1 MQTRRATVRSL
12 AKINLD
18 LRVLQKNA
26 DGYHELRTVF
36 QTISLADT
44 IGIEFEPARRRKI
57 TIDDAAGIPNNLIVR
72 AAHALLDEMK
82 VTAKIHFTLEKQTPM
97 GGGLGGGSSNAAAV
111 LLTLPVLAGRQVPMD
126 RLTWIGYGLGSDV
139 PFFLHGGTQL
149 GLGRGTEL
157 YPQPD
162 VHKQPLLLVS
172 PGIQVSTEAAYAAL
186 GRGLTFTGSS
196 SKINSFQ
203 SYVRAL
209 ESGRSASAASGFSA
223 NDFESVVFKQF
234 PQLSKIAARL
244 RESVK
249 LRESARLQRLD
260 AGVRMSGSGSTLFA
274 LFESERDR
282 ERAVRSLSGDRVME
296 GCRLI
301 EASLVSRRGYRRLW
315 RRQLAEHLVPL
326 KDDSWPLRSRYDR

>member
-1 MQTRRATVRSL
+1 MQSRCATVRSL

-18 LRVLQKNA
+18 LRVLHRNP

-44 IGIEFEPARRRKI
+44 IGIEFEPAKRRKI
-57 TIDDAAGIPNNLIVR
+57 TIDDPAAIPDNLIVR
-72 AAHALLDEMK
+72 AAHAVLDEVK
-82 VTAKIHFTLEKQTPM
+82 VAARVHFSLAKHIPM

-111 LLTLPVLAGRQVPMD
+111 LLALPVLAGRWIPMD
-126 RLTWIGYGLGSDV
+126 RLTWVGCALGSDV

-162 VHKQPLLLVS
+162 VHNQPVLLVS
-172 PGIQVSTEAAYAAL
+172 PDVQVPTGPAYAAL
-186 GRGLTFTGSS
+186 DRSLTFTGSS
-196 SKINSFQ
+196 SSINSFQ
-203 SYVRAL
+203 CYVRAL
-209 ESGRSASAASGFSA
+209 ERERSALAASEFSK

-234 PQLSKIAARL
+234 PQLSKISVRL
-244 RESVK
+244 RK
-249 LRESARLQRLD
+249 LD
-260 AGVRMSGSGSTLFA
+260 AVVRMSGSGSTIFA
-274 LFESERDR
+274 LFASERDR
-282 ERAVRSLSGDRVME
+282 ERALKSLSGDRVME

-301 EASLVSRRGYRRLW
+301 EASLVSRRGYQRLW

-326 KDDSWPLRSRYDR
+326 KDNAWPLRSRYER